1 MKKTFL
7 PIAFALIALVAISC
21 NSSNND
27 GNKSGNPQDAESI
40 ENQGKASA
48 VAPIT
53 RDMEFMIFLHRFTA
67 DPDFQMD
74 HIKFPLGPMSSAVDL
89 VEHDVDDFTAKYWR
103 LQDMN
108 DLSGY
113 FTWKN
118 DNKIVYYV
126 NDHITGD
133 EFEFLVT
140 YTFEKIDG
148 DWYVTKG
155 DYSGSGVE
163 EAESTASFVKD
174 YNKEYRTKH
183 KGPFATYKYNGTP
196 GDYPQASERLL
207 NDNDLKGMSKKE
219 LRLMRN
225 EIMARH
231 GYTFTS
237 NDLKKHFE
245 KELWY
250 FPLFKD
256 VSKNLSSIESKN
268 VTFIQ
273 QHEK

>member
-7 PIAFALIALVAISC
+7 SIAFALIALLAISC
-21 NSSNND
+21 NLSNN
-27 GNKSGNPQDAESI
+27 KSENQQDAESV
-40 ENQGKASA
+40 ENQEKTSS

-53 RDMEFMIFLHRFTA
+53 RDMDFMIFMHRFTS

-74 HIKFPLGPMSSAVDL
+74 HINFPLGPMSSAVDL

-118 DNKIVYYV
+118 DNKIVFLV

-133 EFEFLVT
+133 EYEFLIT

-148 DWYVTKG
+148 DWFVTKG

-163 EAESTASFVKD
+163 EADATAAYVKD
-174 YNKEYRTKH
+174 YNREYRAKH

-207 NDNDLKGMSKKE
+207 NDDDLKGMSKKE

-231 GYTFTS
+231 GYTFS
-237 NDLKKHFE
+237 SDDLKKHFE

-250 FPLFKD
+250 FPLFRD
-256 VSKNLSSIESKN
+256 VSKNLSDIESKN

>member
-1 MKKTFL
+1 MKKTIL

-27 GNKSGNPQDAESI
+27 GNKSGNQQDAESL
-40 ENQGKASA
+40 ENQNKTAA
-48 VAPIT
+48 TPIT

-74 HIKFPLGPMSSAVDL
+74 HINFPLGPMSSAVDL
-89 VEHDVDDFTAKYWR
+89 VEHDLDDFTAKYWR

-108 DLSGY
+108 DLSEY

-126 NDHITGD
+126 NDHMTGD
-133 EFEFLVT
+133 EFEFFVT

-163 EAESTASFVKD
+163 DAESTASFVKD
-174 YNKEYRTKH
+174 YNHEFRAKH
-183 KGPFATYKYNGTP
+183 RGPFATYEYNGTP

-207 NDNDLKGMSKKE
+207 NEDDLKGMSKKE

-231 GYTFTS
+231 GYTFAS

-250 FPLFKD
+250 FPLFRD
-256 VSKNLSSIESKN
+256 VSKNLSDIENKN

>member
-7 PIAFALIALVAISC
+7 PIAFALVALLAISC
-21 NSSNND
+21 NLSNN
-27 GNKSGNPQDAESI
+27 KSENQQDAESV
-40 ENQGKASA
+40 ENQEKTSS

-53 RDMEFMIFLHRFTA
+53 RDMEFMIFMHRFTA

-74 HIKFPLGPMSSAVDL
+74 HINFPLGPMSSAVNL

-118 DNKIVYYV
+118 DNKIVFLV

-133 EFEFLVT
+133 EYEFLVT

-148 DWYVTKG
+148 DWFVTKG

-163 EAESTASFVKD
+163 EADATAAYVKD
-174 YNKEYRTKH
+174 YNREYRAKH

-207 NDNDLKGMSKKE
+207 NDDDLKGMSKKE

-237 NDLKKHFE
+237 DDLKKHFE

-250 FPLFKD
+250 FPLFRD
-256 VSKNLSSIESKN
+256 VSKNLSDIESKN

-273 QHEK
+273 QYEK

>member
-7 PIAFALIALVAISC
+7 PIAFALIALLAISC
-21 NSSNND
+21 NLSNNKPE
-27 GNKSGNPQDAESI
+27 NQQDAESV
-40 ENQGKASA
+40 ENQEKTSS

-53 RDMEFMIFLHRFTA
+53 RDMEFMIFMHRFTS

-74 HIKFPLGPMSSAVDL
+74 HINFPLGPMSSAVDL

-118 DNKIVYYV
+118 DNKIVFLV

-133 EFEFLVT
+133 EYEFLIT

-148 DWYVTKG
+148 DWFVTKG

-163 EAESTASFVKD
+163 EAEATAAYVKD
-174 YNKEYRTKH
+174 YNREYRAKH

-207 NDNDLKGMSKKE
+207 NDDDLKGMSKKE

-231 GYTFTS
+231 GYTFS
-237 NDLKKHFE
+237 SDDLKKHFE

-250 FPLFKD
+250 FPLFRD
-256 VSKNLSSIESKN
+256 VSKNLSDIESKN

-273 QHEK
+273 QYEK

>member
-1 MKKTFL
+1 MKKTIL

-27 GNKSGNPQDAESI
+27 GNKSGNQQDAESV
-40 ENQGKASA
+40 ENQNKTAA
-48 VAPIT
+48 TPIT
-53 RDMEFMIFLHRFTA
+53 RDMEFMIFMHRFTA

-74 HIKFPLGPMSSAVDL
+74 HIKFPLGPMSSAFIYE
-89 VEHDVDDFTAKYWR
+89 EHDLDDFTARYWR

-108 DLSGY
+108 DLSEY

-126 NDHITGD
+126 NDHMTGD

-148 DWYVTKG
+148 DWYVTQG
-155 DYSGSGVE
+155 DYSGSGAE
-163 EAESTASFVKD
+163 DAESTASFVKD
-174 YNKEYRTKH
+174 YNHEFRAKH
-183 KGPFATYKYNGTP
+183 RGTFATYEYNGTP
-196 GDYPQASERLL
+196 GDFPQASERLL
-207 NDNDLKGMSKKE
+207 NDDDLKGMSKKE

-231 GYTFTS
+231 GYTFAS

-256 VSKNLSSIESKN
+256 VSKNLSDIESKN